1 MTRIAVLGLGAMGA
15 RMAARL
21 LHAGHDVS
29 VFNRTPERAAELEAQ
44 GARLAATPR
53 EATAGAEV
61 AIAMLRD
68 DTASRA
74 VWLDPETGALAGLG
88 AGALAIE
95 SSTLTP
101 GWIRDLAP
109 AVAQAGGRFL
119 EAPVAGS
126 RPQAEAGQLIYFLCG
141 EAEAVEAAR
150 PLLEV
155 LGGALHHVGP
165 AGHVAVVKLA
175 VNALFGVQ
183 VAAVAEILG
192 LFRKASLDAE
202 AATAVLAETP
212 VMSPA
217 AKGAAGLMLAGKFA
231 PMFPIDLV
239 EKDFGYVAEAA
250 SAAGA
255 EMPTAAAVRE
265 IYARAKAAG
274 FGSDNIAGVTQLF
287 T

>member
-21 LHAGHDVS
+21 LDAGHDVS
-29 VFNRTPERAAELEAQ
+29 VFNRTPERGAELEAR

-53 EATAGAEV
+53 EATAGAEMV
-61 AIAMLRD
+61 IGMLRD
-68 DTASRA
+68 DTASRT
-74 VWLDPETGALAGLG
+74 VWLDPVAGALGGLG
-88 AGALAIE
+88 AGALAVE

-101 GWIRDLAP
+101 GWVRDLAP
-109 AVAQAGGRFL
+109 AVAKAGGRFL

-126 RPQAEAGQLIYFLCG
+126 RPQAEAGQLIYFLGG
-141 EAEAVEAAR
+141 EAETVEAAR

-165 AGHVAVVKLA
+165 AGHAAVVKLA
-175 VNALFGVQ
+175 VNALFGIQ

-192 LFRKASLDAE
+192 LFRRSGLDAS
-202 AATAVLAETP
+202 AAAGVLGETP
-212 VMSPA
+212 VVSPA
-217 AKGAAGLMLAGKFA
+217 AKGAVGAMLAGNFA

-250 SAAGA
+250 GAAGA

-274 FGSDNIAGVTQLF
+274 FGRDNIAGVARLF